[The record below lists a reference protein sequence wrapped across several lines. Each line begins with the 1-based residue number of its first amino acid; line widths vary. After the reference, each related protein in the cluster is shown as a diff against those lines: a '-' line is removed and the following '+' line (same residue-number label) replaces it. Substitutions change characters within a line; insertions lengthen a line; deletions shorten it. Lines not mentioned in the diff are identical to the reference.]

1 MIVLAN
7 DCKLFQRR
15 HGLPI
20 FHITDLGHSHPQ
32 DLRDGRLR
40 FSFFLPKPAK
50 SFPKHFFVN
59 MPALLDIAEKVRNA
73 AEELSELRCRAA
85 FRQGMQTA
93 GRLFRIML
101 A

>member
-1 MIVLAN
+1 M
-7 DCKLFQRR
+7 D
-15 HGLPI
+15 H
-20 FHITDLGHSHPQ
+20 
-32 DLRDGRLR
+32 
-40 FSFFLPKPAK
+40 
-50 SFPKHFFVN
+50 
-59 MPALLDIAEKVRNA
+59 ALLELLCNSIPDSPWEENLEELDHLTRSLDRRLQEGMGEEFAEKVRNA